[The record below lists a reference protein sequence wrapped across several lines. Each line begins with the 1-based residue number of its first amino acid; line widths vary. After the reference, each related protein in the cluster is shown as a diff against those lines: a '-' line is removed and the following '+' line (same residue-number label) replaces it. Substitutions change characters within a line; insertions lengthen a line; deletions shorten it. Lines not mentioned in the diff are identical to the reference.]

1 MNYSLIVRYVY
12 IVGTLFVRP
21 INYNYLVNL
30 VLFIQQTDLFMLF
43 EICKKKIFYFMF
55 YGSLKSE
62 LLFVNLLSKCFFFNC
77 YKYILSLF
85 MFAIIFAEY

>member
-43 EICKKKIFYFMF
+43 EICKKKYSILCFMEALNLSFY
-55 YGSLKSE
+55 L
-62 LLFVNLLSKCFFFNC
+62 
-77 YKYILSLF
+77 
-85 MFAIIFAEY
+85 